1 MLSFNSNV
9 QPQTAKRL
17 KKVLEFT
24 GNEEAFAQ
32 NIIAYQ
38 IAEIR
43 RAILNLRLDLKT
55 FEEKYEM
62 YSADFYEKY
71 SGGQMDDSEDFILW
85 AGMCEMLGKNET
97 RLQGLEG

>member
-1 MLSFNSNV
+1 MLSFNLNV

-55 FEEKYEM
+55 FEEKYKM
-62 YSADFYEKY
+62 SSADFYEKY
-71 SGGQMDDSEDFILW
+71 SGGRMDDSEDFILW
-85 AGMCEMLGKNET
+85 AGMCEMLEKNET
-97 RLQGLEG
+97 RLRGLEG

>member
-1 MLSFNSNV
+1 MLSFNLNV

-24 GNEEAFAQ
+24 GDEEAFTQ

-62 YSADFYEKY
+62 SSTYFYEKY
-71 SGGQMDDSEDFILW
+71 SSGQMDDSEDFILW
-85 AGMCEMLGKNET
+85 AGMCEMLEKNET